1 MDTITKSIE
10 IDIMEFNHE
19 MALLEDAFVIS
30 EYEPNSYF
38 TESTNST
45 DNFLQK
51 AVKKV
56 TELINKI
63 ISKLEEKFSAEKVKA
78 KQEQLK
84 IKYLNDPAKANK
96 MIKIQM
102 DDKVYRV
109 SRSAMECLMKC
120 KTSKEAEKYMED
132 YKKKWEK
139 IVAGS
144 IVTVSVTAAITYLG
158 TKLSKTKKELK
169 DLESTYQKC
178 VKELKN
184 EISESESVKRI
195 FENERKIHN
204 KNINELN
211 RVKSE
216 NEKLK
221 KEMSV
226 KDHKTKSLV
235 SDVKNAADIAK
246 SVASGKMDGT
256 FYSNAVSYKNGNI
269 DAAVEEVR
277 KTKQSV
283 LLTYLDSI
291 ISDATKIA
299 AIAGDIKE

>member
-1 MDTITKSIE
+1 
-10 IDIMEFNHE
+10 
-19 MALLEDAFVIS
+19 
-30 EYEPNSYF
+30 
-38 TESTNST
+38 
-45 DNFLQK
+45 
-51 AVKKV
+51 
-56 TELINKI
+56 
-63 ISKLEEKFSAEKVKA
+63 
-78 KQEQLK
+78 
-84 IKYLNDPAKANK
+84 
-96 MIKIQM
+96 
-102 DDKVYRV
+102 
-109 SRSAMECLMKC
+109 MKC
-120 KTSKEAEKYMED
+120 KTAKEAEKYMED

-169 DLESTYQKC
+169 DIESTYQKC

-221 KEMSV
+221 KEMSD

-256 FYSNAVSYKNGNI
+256 FYSNSVRYKNGNI